1 MFHLSRVLEL
11 IHGDLY
17 GKILPPTPA
26 SNQYFLL
33 LVDDRSRFMSV
44 VLLSSKDQV
53 DDAIQ
58 KFQVRA
64 ECRTGEKLRGLC
76 TDRGGEFNSKNFAE
90 YCLEHGV
97 WRQLTMPYSPR
108 QNGVVE
114 RRNGTVVGTAKSM
127 MKVKSMPAWFS
138 GEAILTAIYILN
150 RLPTKSVEGA
160 TPFELWY
167 GKNPLFITCILL
179 AVLHVRNT
187 KPQLSKLDDRG
198 RRMVFIGYEKRT
210 KAYRLY
216 DPVEKKVHISRDVVF
231 DEDDQWNWDEED
243 KATVENPDVFSV
255 EYMVMNSAGNLDEVD
270 VVDAFGT
277 PVHSPD
283 GAQVIPGYDEDDSGD
298 QAPLQSVSPLSD
310 DQLHADHNDAPLRL
324 RSMESLLGQ
333 AAVPSRAVR
342 ATQQEQLHAVSA
354 EEPATMEE
362 AEQRPCWCAAME
374 EEMKAIVSN
383 DKWIMTDLPA

>member
-11 IHGDLY
+11 IHGDLC
-17 GKILPPTPA
+17 GKISPPTLA

-58 KFQVRA
+58 KFQVRVK
-64 ECRTGEKLRGLC
+64 CRTGEKLGGLR

-97 WRQLTMPYSPR
+97 WRQLTMPYSPQ

-138 GEAILTAIYILN
+138 GEAILMAIYILN

-167 GKNPLFITCILL
+167 GKILCSSL
-179 AVLHVRNT
+179 AY
-187 KPQLSKLDDRG
+187 
-198 RRMVFIGYEKRT
+198 F
-210 KAYRLY
+210 
-216 DPVEKKVHISRDVVF
+216 
-231 DEDDQWNWDEED
+231 
-243 KATVENPDVFSV
+243 
-255 EYMVMNSAGNLDEVD
+255 
-270 VVDAFGT
+270 
-277 PVHSPD
+277 
-283 GAQVIPGYDEDDSGD
+283 
-298 QAPLQSVSPLSD
+298 
-310 DQLHADHNDAPLRL
+310 
-324 RSMESLLGQ
+324 
-333 AAVPSRAVR
+333 
-342 ATQQEQLHAVSA
+342 
-354 EEPATMEE
+354 
-362 AEQRPCWCAAME
+362 
-374 EEMKAIVSN
+374 
-383 DKWIMTDLPA
+383 